1 VFHRVRRAAEW
12 AAVISRHA
20 ATAVRR
26 LPPRI
31 ALFYVRALALAV
43 ARRDRFTLA
52 SATRPDDL
60 RALLELARGARSVAE
75 IGTGPGWSSIALA
88 LAEPGRQIVSFDV
101 EPRPVERYARL
112 VPRSV
117 RERIRFVLADGS
129 DGAAGASEVD
139 FVFIDSSHQLEETV
153 ATFEAWRPKLRS
165 PGTVV
170 FHDYGNPDYP
180 GVEQAV
186 AQLGLEGEARGGVFV
201 WRT

>member
-1 VFHRVRRAAEW
+1 VLHLTRRAAEW
-12 AAVISRHA
+12 AAAITGHA
-20 ATAVRR
+20 VAAVRR
-26 LPPRI
+26 LPPRV
-31 ALFYVRALALAV
+31 ALFYLSALALAV
-43 ARRDRFTLA
+43 VRRDRFTLA
-52 SATRPDDL
+52 SATRPSDL
-60 RALLELARGARSVAE
+60 EALLDLARGATSVAE

-88 LAEPGRQIVSFDV
+88 LVEPGREIVSFDV
-101 EPRPVERYARL
+101 EPRAAERYARL

-117 RERIRFVLADGS
+117 RERIRFILGEGAG
-129 DGAAGASEVD
+129 GAAEGPEVD

-165 PGTVV
+165 PATVV

-180 GVEQAV
+180 GVEAAV